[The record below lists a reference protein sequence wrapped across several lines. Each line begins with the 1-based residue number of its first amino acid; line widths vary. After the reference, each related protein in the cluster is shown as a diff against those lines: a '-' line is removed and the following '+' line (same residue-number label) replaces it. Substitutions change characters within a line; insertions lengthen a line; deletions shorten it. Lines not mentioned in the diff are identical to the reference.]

1 MMNDF
6 NSAQPSNN
14 RVPLVQLPNITP
26 SFPPSLTE
34 IYFVDDQQFEQKPQA
49 TLLVLSQS
57 VCLCCERV
65 WTAIS
70 LIKKAIPNPR
80 SHETIK

>member
-34 IYFVDDQQFEQKPQA
+34 IYLFDQQFEQKPQA
-49 TLLVLSQS
+49 TLLVLAA
-57 VCLCCERV
+57 CLFV
-65 WTAIS
+65 
-70 LIKKAIPNPR
+70 L
-80 SHETIK
+80 